1 MGPLAARALSGPSAA
16 VSGEASASVT
26 RPQAPRVGERR
37 LILAG
42 MKYLF
47 LAALLAG
54 AAPAQ
59 TLAQASPASSGAYRY
74 CALVVSNDDYLTV
87 ANIMRLDYGRRD
99 KKSPTEAVA
108 VDAVLEEASKQISKA
123 RNTIF
128 ALNYLSDL
136 GWECFNVTSIPAPH
150 NGYAE
155 TRYLLRKPK
164 AQ

>member
-1 MGPLAARALSGPSAA
+1 
-16 VSGEASASVT
+16 
-26 RPQAPRVGERR
+26 
-37 LILAG
+37 
-42 MKYLF
+42 MKYLL

-59 TLAQASPASSGAYRY
+59 TLAQSSSPPASGAYRY

-87 ANIMRLDYGRRD
+87 ANMMSLDYGRRD
-99 KKSPTEAVA
+99 KKNPTEAVA
-108 VDAVLEEASKQISKA
+108 VDAVLEEASRQISKA

-136 GWECFNVTSIPAPH
+136 GWECFNVTSIPAPQ

>member
-1 MGPLAARALSGPSAA
+1 
-16 VSGEASASVT
+16 
-26 RPQAPRVGERR
+26 
-37 LILAG
+37 

-54 AAPAQ
+54 TARAQ
-59 TLAQASPASSGAYRY
+59 TSAQSSPLPASAGAYRY

-87 ANIMRLDYGRRD
+87 ANTMRLDYGRRD
-99 KKSPTEAVA
+99 KKSPTEAVP
-108 VDAVLEEASKQISKA
+108 VDAVLEEASQQIGKA

-136 GWECFNVTSIPAPH
+136 GWECFNVTSIPDRR
-150 NGYAE
+150 GYAE
-155 TRYLLRKPK
+155 TRYLLRKSK

>member
-1 MGPLAARALSGPSAA
+1 
-16 VSGEASASVT
+16 
-26 RPQAPRVGERR
+26 
-37 LILAG
+37 
-42 MKYLF
+42 MKYVL

-59 TLAQASPASSGAYRY
+59 TSAQPSPPPASSGAYRY

-87 ANIMRLDYGRRD
+87 ANSMSLDYGRRD
-99 KKSPTEAVA
+99 KKSPTEAVP
-108 VDAVLEEASKQISKA
+108 VDAVLEEASQRIGKA

-136 GWECFNVTSIPAPH
+136 GWECFNVTSVPDTRR
-150 NGYAE
+150 GYAE